1 MHLKLRREH
10 KEDYMRVGG
19 SKAGL
24 EYGIAKIIYSFKG
37 LSLRRRGLKEAF
49 PSCVNP
55 DTQKQWT
62 GLT

>member
-1 MHLKLRREH
+1 
-10 KEDYMRVGG
+10 MRVGG